1 MRKTIYQA
9 ISPST
14 VLDRIS
20 SRLRKCVDINLIGNN
35 PVHLIVFPPESRN
48 VVAANAIKKA
58 LSKLPISS
66 DRIVAVGYDFT
77 AEAREVL
84 HEINALVFSESS
96 FGWTD
101 ERWYAIQQKTK

>member
-58 LSKLPISS
+58 LSQLKLTRKDIKVK
-66 DRIVAVGYDFT
+66 IV
-77 AEAREVL
+77 
-84 HEINALVFSESS
+84 SEEQKGL
-96 FGWTD
+96 FGMDGAKPAKIIVTIEKKD
-101 ERWYAIQQKTK
+101 

>member
-20 SRLRKCVDINLIGNN
+20 PRLRKSVDINLVGND

-48 VVAANAIKKA
+48 VVTSNTIRKA
-58 LSKLPISS
+58 LSKLPTSS

-84 HEINALVFSESS
+84 HQINALVFSERS

-101 ERWYAIQQKTK
+101 ERWRATQQKTK